1 MDFKKSKQKV
11 SKIENNK
18 PILQTKARFCGISA
32 KSGLKT
38 SKIAVF
44 GKHPSGFTGFGLGM
58 FITAVIRLHFTDD
71 PQRILGLRIAV
82 IIGIVCIVAGW
93 IFGRLKLMESKSS
106 AAKCHK
112 AERCK
117 YGSNCP
123 RRYSPLSDWFACFER
138 NKINSAMAY
147 KESGKKKGG
156 K

>member
-1 MDFKKSKQKV
+1 MDFKKSKQNV

-18 PILQTKARFCGISA
+18 PILQTKPRICGISA
-32 KSGLKT
+32 KSDLKN
-38 SKIAVF
+38 SKISVF
-44 GKHPSGFTGFGLGM
+44 GKHPLVFVGVGM
-58 FITAVIRLHFTDD
+58 LVTAVILLHFTDD

-82 IIGIVCIVAGW
+82 IIGVVCIVTGW
-93 IFGRLKLMESKSS
+93 IFGRLKLMESKNN

-117 YGSNCP
+117 YGNNCP

-138 NKINSAMAY
+138 NKINSATAY

>member
-1 MDFKKSKQKV
+1 MVFKKSKQNV
-11 SKIENNK
+11 SYIEKNARK
-18 PILQTKARFCGISA
+18 LQIYFRFCEISA

-38 SKIAVF
+38 SKNAIL
-44 GKHPSGFTGFGLGM
+44 GKHPLVFIGVGM
-58 FITAVIRLHFTDD
+58 LVTAVIRLHFTDD
-71 PQRILGLRIAV
+71 SQHILGLHIAV

-93 IFGRLKLMESKSS
+93 IFGRLKLMESKNS

-117 YGSNCP
+117 YGSDCP

-138 NKINSAMAY
+138 NKINSAMSY

>member
-1 MDFKKSKQKV
+1 MDFKKSKQNV
-11 SKIENNK
+11 SYIEKNARK
-18 PILQTKARFCGISA
+18 LQIYFRFCKNSA

-44 GKHPSGFTGFGLGM
+44 GKHPLVYVGVGM
-58 FITAVIRLHFTDD
+58 LVTAVIRLHFTDD
-71 PQRILGLRIAV
+71 PQHILGLHIAV

-93 IFGRLKLMESKSS
+93 IFGRLKLMESKNS

-117 YGSNCP
+117 YGSDCP
-123 RRYSPLSDWFACFER
+123 RRYSPLPDWFACFER
-138 NKINSAMAY
+138 NKINSAMSY
-147 KESGKKKGG
+147 KGSGKKKGG

>member
-1 MDFKKSKQKV
+1 MVFKKSKQNV
-11 SKIENNK
+11 SEIENNK
-18 PILQTKARFCGISA
+18 PILQTKPRYCGISA

-38 SKIAVF
+38 SKIAVL
-44 GKHPSGFTGFGLGM
+44 GKHPSGFIGFGLGM
-58 FITAVIRLHFTDD
+58 LVTAVIRLHFTDD
-71 PQRILGLRIAV
+71 PYHILGLRIAV

-93 IFGRLKLMESKSS
+93 IFRRLKLMESKNS

-117 YGSNCP
+117 YGSDCP

-138 NKINSAMAY
+138 NKINSAMSY

>member
-1 MDFKKSKQKV
+1 MDFKKSKQNV
-11 SKIENNK
+11 SEIENNK
-18 PILQTKARFCGISA
+18 HILQTKPRFCGISA

-38 SKIAVF
+38 SKISVF

-58 FITAVIRLHFTDD
+58 LVTAVILLHFTNDT
-71 PQRILGLRIAV
+71 QHILGLHIAV

-93 IFGRLKLMESKSS
+93 IFGRLKLMESKNN

-112 AERCK
+112 AGRCK
-117 YGSNCP
+117 YGNNCP

-138 NKINSAMAY
+138 NKINSATAY